1 MKDYG
6 DMDTHGSS
14 ELRAVS
20 CQHAT
25 AGSLGQCHGQSGLCR
40 LHGTRLQGPRVLW
53 SWAGRV
59 LKVEDRR
66 ELDGTIMPEEDGMR
80 GSPWS
85 PMSYGQTPAHSLLP
99 LPSSAQHC
107 LLSGTNGQS
116 PNSAFSAWSS
126 HPWLRLHGR
135 FPPRMAALGEEAGA
149 AQNAWH
155 R

>member
-1 MKDYG
+1 MG
-6 DMDTHGSS
+6 VVNLELSVVSMPLLGVLGSVMVRVAS
-14 ELRAVS
+14 AGCMGPDCRA
-20 CQHAT
+20 
-25 AGSLGQCHGQSGLCR
+25 
-40 LHGTRLQGPRVLW
+40 RVLW

-116 PNSAFSAWSS
+116 PSSAFSAWSS